1 MLRGMRKASSN
12 WLGKT
17 IMSVMFG
24 VLIVSFGIWGIADIF
39 KGFGQSSLAKIGNTE
54 ITTEQFRNLY
64 TDKLQQIGRQFGR
77 PLTMEQAR
85 QFGLDRQVLQQV
97 IAEAALDE
105 GARRMGLGQSDAEVV
120 RAISEDPNFKG
131 LDGKFDPDRFN
142 QLIRQFGYNE
152 QRYIAEQRRVSLR
165 RQLTGTVA
173 AGAGPSKTQL
183 EALIR
188 FQNEQRSIE
197 YINLTEAQAGT
208 IDPPSPEALA
218 AYFEDRK
225 TLFRAPEYRKIAILA
240 LTPDELAKSITVSDE
255 DARKIFEQRRER
267 YATPER
273 RQVYQIA
280 FPTMEE
286 AKAAR
291 EKIAAGTSFEDI
303 AKERKLTPSDIDLG
317 SVTKAAIGDPAIA
330 DAAFSLAPDTVSE
343 PIKGALVTALV
354 KVTKIEPGAN
364 PSFESLADVIKREI
378 AMERAR
384 AQLQDLHNKIEDER
398 GGGANIAEA
407 AQKLGLKAITVE
419 AVDRS
424 GRGPDGKPVTDL
436 PQGIDVVSP
445 AFASNIGVENDP
457 VQFNGGELWFDVLG
471 VTPSRDRT
479 LEEVKDQVEKRWRA
493 EEVSK
498 RLRAKAAEL
507 IEKLEKGGKLDA
519 EAAALGV
526 KVETATAFKR
536 DAEVKGVPERLIAA
550 AFRTPKDGVGQ
561 TEGANSTDWI
571 VFKVTDVITPTV
583 DMASDDVKKLKETL
597 ERALS
602 DEQIAQFVTKLE
614 SDVGT
619 TINQNAFAVATGA
632 ASSAQ

>member
-54 ITTEQFRNLY
+54 ITTEQFRNLF
-64 TDKLQQIGRQFGR
+64 TDKVQQIGRQFGR
-77 PLTMEQAR
+77 PITMEQAR
-85 QFGLDRQVLQQV
+85 AFGLDRQVLQQV

-105 GARRMGLGQSDAEVV
+105 GARRMGLGQSDADVV

-152 QRYIAEQRRVSLR
+152 QRYIAEQRRVSVR

-173 AGAGPSKTQL
+173 SGAEPSKTQI

-188 FQNEQRSIE
+188 FQNEQRSVE
-197 YINLTEAQAGT
+197 YVNLTEAQAGT

-225 TLFRAPEYRKIAILA
+225 PLFRAPEYRKLAVLA
-240 LTPDELAKSITVSDE
+240 LSPEDLAKTITVSDE
-255 DARKIFEQRRER
+255 DAKKVFELQRDR
-267 YATPER
+267 YMTPER

-280 FPTMEE
+280 FPNADE

-303 AKERKLTPSDIDLG
+303 AKERNLTPSDIDLG
-317 SVTKAAIGDPAIA
+317 TVTKAAIGDPAIA
-330 DAAFSLAPDTVSE
+330 NAAFALAPDSVSE
-343 PIKGALVTALV
+343 PVKGALVTALL
-354 KVTKIEPGAN
+354 KVTKIEPGAT
-364 PSFESLADVIKREI
+364 PTFESLAEVIKREI
-378 AMERAR
+378 ATERAR

-398 GGGANIAEA
+398 GGGSNIAEA
-407 AQKLGLKAITVE
+407 AQKLGLKAITIE
-419 AVDRS
+419 AIDRS
-424 GRGPDGKPVTDL
+424 GRGPDGKPVTGL
-436 PQGIDVVSP
+436 PQGIDIVSP
-445 AFASNIGVENDP
+445 AFASNVGVENDP

-471 VTPSRDRT
+471 VTPSRDRS
-479 LEEVKDQVEKRWRA
+479 LEEVKDQVEKRWRD
-493 EEVSK
+493 EEIAK
-498 RLRAKAAEL
+498 RLRAKATDMIA
-507 IEKLEKGGKLDA
+507 KLDKGAKFDA

-536 DAEVKGVPERLIAA
+536 DAEIKGVPERLIAA
-550 AFRTPKDGVGQ
+550 AFRTPKDGNGQ
-561 TEGANSTDWI
+561 TEGANSSDWI

-597 ERALS
+597 RSALS
-602 DEQIAQFVTKLE
+602 DEQIAQYVTKLE
-614 SDVGT
+614 TDVGT

>member
-1 MLRGMRKASSN
+1 MRKASSN

-24 VLIVSFGIWGIADIF
+24 ILIVSFGIWGIADIF
-39 KGFGQSSLAKIGNTE
+39 KGFGQSSLAKIGSTE
-54 ITTEQFRNLY
+54 ITTEQFRNLF

-77 PLTMEQAR
+77 PITMEQAR

-105 GARRMGLGQSDAEVV
+105 GARRMGMGQSDADVV
-120 RAISEDPNFKG
+120 RTISEDPNFKG
-131 LDGKFDPDRFN
+131 LDGKFDADRFN
-142 QLIRQFGYNE
+142 ALIRQFGYNE
-152 QRYIAEQRRVSLR
+152 QRYIAEQRRVALR
-165 RQLTGTVA
+165 RQLTGTIA
-173 AGAGPSKTQL
+173 TGAEPSKTQI

-188 FQNEQRSIE
+188 FQNEQRSVE

-225 TLFRAPEYRKIAILA
+225 ALFRAPEYRKLAVLA
-240 LTPDELAKSITVSDE
+240 LTPDELAKTITVSDE
-255 DARKIFEQRRER
+255 DAKKYFEQRRER
-267 YATPER
+267 YTTPER
-273 RQVYQIA
+273 RHVLQIA
-280 FPTMEE
+280 FPNMEE

-303 AKERKLTPSDIDLG
+303 AKERKLTPTDIDLG
-317 SVTKAAIGDPAIA
+317 TVTKTAMGDPAIA
-330 DAAFSLAPDTVSE
+330 DAAFSLAPDAVSE
-343 PIKGALVTALV
+343 PVKGALVTALL

-364 PSFESLADVIKREI
+364 PSYESLADVIKREV

-407 AQKLGLKAITVE
+407 AQKLGLKAITIE

-424 GRGPDGKPVTDL
+424 GRGPDGKPVTGL

-445 AFASNIGVENDP
+445 AFASNVGVENDP

-498 RLRAKAAEL
+498 RLRAKATEM
-507 IEKLEKGGKLDA
+507 IERLNKGAKLDA

-536 DAEVKGVPERLIAA
+536 DAQVKDVPERLIAA
-550 AFRTPKDGVGQ
+550 AFQTPKDGVGQ
-561 TEGANSTDWI
+561 TEGANSSDWI
-571 VFKVTDVITPTV
+571 VFRVTDVITPTV

-597 ERALS
+597 QRALS
-602 DEQIAQFVTKLE
+602 DEQIAQFVTHLE
-614 SDVGT
+614 SEVGT

-632 ASSAQ
+632 TSSAQ